1 MSASA
6 RRRRWCTRRS
16 PSSTKG
22 RLRRFRRRRD
32 STGTGHLCCS
42 WRAYGARVRKRTPGR
57 KINTYQAIDAG
68 AILGRLQE
76 RVKDFSDF
84 VPVIRMLANRSGA
97 RPKISFFESKE
108 GILNVYESINRT
120 SSAFFITSYARIN
133 RHFPGLVE
141 KWLRDFEK
149 KRYKLK
155 GVHIV
160 PDDEGEMK
168 YARRFPAVYQ
178 KVRKL
183 AALRDLTMD
192 FSIFDNKLVISS
204 LGERSFHGRYRIRG
218 HCPLGAGD
226 LRGRLGCREGGVTN
240 PRRGVVWSDGTLL
253 RPTSGRATK
262 RAASRGTDTTNETR

>member
-1 MSASA
+1 MAGMDQTLLKVLENVGFGEKEALVYAALAELDEGTVAKISQKAGLKRPGTYVVLGALMA
-6 RRRRWCTRRS
+6 RGYVS
-16 PSSTKG
+16 E
-22 RLRRFRRRRD
+22 L
-32 STGTGHLCCS
+32 
-42 WRAYGARVRKRTPGR
+42 PGR

-168 YARRFPAVYQ
+168 YARRFPAVGQ

-204 LGERSFHGRYRIRG
+204 LGEDLFMVVIESEDIARSVRAIF
-218 HCPLGAGD
+218 
-226 LRGRLGCREGGVTN
+226 E
-240 PRRGVVWSDGTLL
+240 VVWG
-253 RPTSGRATK
+253 
-262 RAASRGTDTTNETR
+262 AAKEV